1 MRDEGRKAKDDGG
14 KSMGRIA
21 YANIVCATR
30 GGEASR
36 TTEDK
41 AIGIARESGAR
52 LTFLYVVD
60 TSFAAEQATS
70 EVELDMMATDLR
82 HIGELILKRVRE
94 KAAEAKVEAAVELR
108 EGAVSEEIE
117 KYVTEHPE
125 VDLLVVG
132 HLSDELRSHL
142 GPFLA
147 CLADGGQHVLEV
159 KPHPE

>member
-1 MRDEGRKAKDDGG
+1 MEKV
-14 KSMGRIA
+14 A
-21 YANIVCATR
+21 YKNIVCATR

-36 TTEDK
+36 ATEDE
-41 AIGIARESGAR
+41 AIAIARQSGAR

-60 TSFAAEQATS
+60 TSFAVEQATS
-70 EVELDMMATDLR
+70 EVELAAATDLH
-82 HIGELILKRVRE
+82 HIGELILERAQQR
-94 KAAEAKVEAAVELR
+94 AAATVDAATALR

-117 KYVTEHPE
+117 GYVTEHPE

-132 HLSDELRSHL
+132 HLSDELRRHL

-147 CLADGGQHVLEV
+147 RLADGGQHVLEV

>member
-1 MRDEGRKAKDDGG
+1 LVERV
-14 KSMGRIA
+14 A
-21 YANIVCATR
+21 YKNIVCATR

-41 AIGIARESGAR
+41 AIAIAQQSGAR

-60 TSFAAEQATS
+60 TSFAVEQATS
-70 EVELDMMATDLR
+70 EVELAMMAADLR
-82 HIGELILKRVRE
+82 HIGKLILERARQR
-94 KAAEAKVEAAVELR
+94 AAAATVEAATELR

-117 KYVTEHPE
+117 GYVTEHPE

-132 HLSDELRSHL
+132 NLSDELRSHL

-147 CLADGGQHVLEV
+147 RLADGGQHVLEV
-159 KPHPE
+159 KHHPD

>member
-1 MRDEGRKAKDDGG
+1 MNRVGYK
-14 KSMGRIA
+14 
-21 YANIVCATR
+21 NIVCATR

-36 TTEDK
+36 ATEDK
-41 AIGIARESGAR
+41 AIKIAQQSGAR

-60 TSFAAEQATS
+60 TAFAAEQTMS
-70 EVELDMMATDLR
+70 HVVLEMATEDFHR
-82 HIGELILKRVRE
+82 IGALILENARQRAE
-94 KAAEAKVEAAVELR
+94 EAKVKSATELR

-117 KYVTEHPE
+117 RYITEHSE

-147 CLADGGQHVLEV
+147 RMADGGQHVLEV
-159 KPHPE
+159 KHHLEQ